1 MLAKRVIPCLD
12 VHDGKVTR
20 GVQFGRAEAGE
31 LRNVGD
37 PVELAVRYN
46 DQGADEMVFFDITAS
61 AQGRASM
68 IGVIERAADQCFMP
82 LTAGGGIR
90 SVADMH
96 AMLKAGADKT
106 SINSSALAD
115 PALITRGVQ
124 FGKAE
129 AGELR
134 NVGDPVAL
142 ALRYNEQGADE
153 MVFFDIT
160 ASAHGRA
167 TMIDVIQRAADECFM
182 PLTVG
187 GGIRSVE
194 DMHALLRAGA
204 DKTSINSSA
213 LATPDLIR
221 QGAEKFG
228 SQCVVVSIDAKKVA
242 PGRWEVFSHGGRKA
256 TGLDAVE
263 WAKKA
268 VALGAGE
275 IVLNSIDADGT
286 KAGFDLEITRR
297 VSEAVGVPVV
307 ASGGAGT
314 LEHMAAVLLE
324 GKADAVLAASIFHFG
339 QFTVGDVKKYLAGR
353 NIPVRL

>member
-37 PVELAVRYN
+37 PVQLA
-46 DQGADEMVFFDITAS
+46 I
-61 AQGRASM
+61 
-68 IGVIERAADQCFMP
+68 
-82 LTAGGGIR
+82 
-90 SVADMH
+90 
-96 AMLKAGADKT
+96 
-106 SINSSALAD
+106 
-115 PALITRGVQ
+115 
-124 FGKAE
+124 
-129 AGELR
+129 
-134 NVGDPVAL
+134 
-142 ALRYNEQGADE
+142 RYNEQGADE

-167 TMIDVIQRAADECFM
+167 TMIDVIERAADQCFM

-187 GGIRSVE
+187 GGVRSVE
-194 DMHALLRAGA
+194 DMHAMLRAGA

-213 LATPDLIR
+213 LAHPDLIR

-228 SQCVVVSIDAKKVA
+228 SQCIVVSIDARKVA
-242 PGRWEVFSHGGRKA
+242 PERWEVFSHGGRKPA
-256 TGLDAVE
+256 GREAVA
-263 WAKKA
+263 WAREA

-297 VSEAVGVPVV
+297 ISESVSVPVV
-307 ASGGAGT
+307 ASGGAGS
-314 LEHMAAVLLE
+314 LEHMAEVLLA

-339 QFTVGDVKKYLAGR
+339 EHTVGDVKKYLASR